1 LRPWKLRFRATHILN
16 GNSFKSECY
25 LKGSWDSGGLMCYNA
40 WPKQVIADL
49 SRLGFELLHIYPNS
63 LLLALLQRRIRT
75 DWFTR
80 YADPWPYYIFRKT
93 ASRNTRSA

>member
-1 LRPWKLRFRATHILN
+1 ML
-16 GNSFKSECY
+16 
-25 LKGSWDSGGLMCYNA
+25 YNA

-49 SRLGFELLHIYPNS
+49 SKLGFELLHIYPNS

-93 ASRNTRSA
+93 VSRNTQNA